1 MCCYGEPLKILFL
14 NPLNAFHA
22 ASLFLHPLFLERHH
36 WHEMGQRW
44 YSHYKETSPMIYFA
58 NLLNGFYM
66 IGIFLFLYKLNC
78 HIWLLIPEKTCSKN
92 CFKKFSPC
100 VCLKLTISQL
110 HLDAFIVSTDN
121 SERFRHFFPISS
133 LFFVFCFLTTI
144 RFQAFG
150 KDNKL
155 NSVCVLLCNTSNIMK
170 IHFMWKSD
178 QATGLHA
185 FL

>member
-1 MCCYGEPLKILFL
+1 MCL
-14 NPLNAFHA
+14 
-22 ASLFLHPLFLERHH
+22 LEVNNIT
-36 WHEMGQRW
+36 
-44 YSHYKETSPMIYFA
+44 TSS
-58 NLLNGFYM
+58 
-66 IGIFLFLYKLNC
+66 
-78 HIWLLIPEKTCSKN
+78 T
-92 CFKKFSPC
+92 
-100 VCLKLTISQL
+100 
-110 HLDAFIVSTDN
+110 DAFIVSTDN

>member
-44 YSHYKETSPMIYFA
+44 YSHYKETSPMIYIA

-110 HLDAFIVSTDN
+110 HLQMPLLCLLITPRGLGTSFQYLLC
-121 SERFRHFFPISS
+121 F
-133 LFFVFCFLTTI
+133 LYFVF
-144 RFQAFG
+144 
-150 KDNKL
+150 
-155 NSVCVLLCNTSNIMK
+155 
-170 IHFMWKSD
+170 
-178 QATGLHA
+178 
-185 FL
+185 